1 MLGAQPWNL
10 LDAQR
15 YLEKLCGQNEQCVTH
30 GFVPEPPPLHFVHEH
45 KLRPIGNPDFAALQD
60 DSSTSARLI
69 KIAAAPCSGLIQIK
83 RKVALPAGPVLKRPA
98 AAAAALLPHGDAAC
112 VGEAAGPE
120 EDAAAELIEDFT
132 ISTIYACVMAA
143 TMIMAAT
150 MLMGNHLPSAA
161 GPLDSRRPGLNQP
174 TNQPT
179 NPPTNQPT
187 ASQPTNQLN
196 QPINQS
202 STWCWLWR
210 WVGVERTMYTCV
222 YIYIYMFSDS
232 ICLEEPDP
240 AALAT
245 AVGPEPAAGAEPA
258 RAVGPELALVAAAV
272 AGPAAEPAAAAVG
285 PTRRFG
291 CPRCRWGPQG
301 KGCDTCR
308 YWADHG
314 LKGYSRG
321 PNNEVM
327 APR

>member
-15 YLEKLCGQNEQCVTH
+15 YLEKLCDQNEQCVTH
-30 GFVPEPPPLHFVHEH
+30 GFVPEPPPLHFIHEY

-210 WVGVERTMYTCV
+210 WVGWREPCIHV
-222 YIYIYMFSDS
+222 YNIYMS
-232 ICLEEPDP
+232 I
-240 AALAT
+240 
-245 AVGPEPAAGAEPA
+245 
-258 RAVGPELALVAAAV
+258 
-272 AGPAAEPAAAAVG
+272 
-285 PTRRFG
+285 F
-291 CPRCRWGPQG
+291 
-301 KGCDTCR
+301 
-308 YWADHG
+308 
-314 LKGYSRG
+314 
-321 PNNEVM
+321 
-327 APR
+327 